1 MIIQK
6 NIYTGLCVRWCLF
19 DTCYTEKKK
28 KIVWIKQK
36 FVVSPKSTAF
46 IWFIRQEWFS
56 FVSTQT
62 KTERN
67 ENYFFQ
73 TIAACGW
80 RIKLSFDSNI
90 FFFQCTDNFYFFCQR
105 ETKEESEQDDIMTE
119 LCYGKWEWQISTLQE
134 QEQEV
139 RMTKLFILLLRNPY
153 MGISNSLLSSHCRP
167 VILFSFS
174 HSSPVPIITS
184 NYVMTNGNRIYTLR
198 HHSTQ
203 KTVLIDLLENV
214 FIGNQDCI
222 EFNQLITI
230 H

>member
-90 FFFQCTDNFYFFCQR
+90 FFFSVLIISIFSANEKRKRNRNRTTSWQNCVMGNGNGKFPHYRNRNRKSGWRNCSYSCWGIPIWEFLIHFFHH
-105 ETKEESEQDDIMTE
+105 T
-119 LCYGKWEWQISTLQE
+119 
-134 QEQEV
+134 V
-139 RMTKLFILLLRNPY
+139 
-153 MGISNSLLSSHCRP
+153 LSSC
-167 VILFSFS
+167 
-174 HSSPVPIITS
+174 HS
-184 NYVMTNGNRIYTLR
+184 
-198 HHSTQ
+198 
-203 KTVLIDLLENV
+203 VLIFPFQSCSYHHKQLCNDEWKSH
-214 FIGNQDCI
+214 IHITASQYTKDCI
-222 EFNQLITI
+222 DRLTGERVYR
-230 H
+230 